1 MVARGRFK
9 GEKKRKRERERETKK
24 KKKKLE
30 KEIGR
35 NGSHRSQRTF
45 KKIIVSS
52 MRTEYRTLDLT
63 ISRIFIINGNIS
75 RIIE

>member
-9 GEKKRKRERERETKK
+9 GEKKRKRERERDQK